1 MKKYQIVIIGIVLIC
16 CIIGAVFYLKEDF
29 FPSPKPAKPSKPTVS
44 SNMVQYP
51 TPIFPTPVI
60 PSMYS
65 YSEPP
70 SPFASIPTDLNNS
83 ASNDVIPVPTP
94 RLPNGGA
101 NLTNYS
107 LKPDTVSN
115 FGSTGMTGQVE
126 IIALIPSANNKGQ
139 AILSSGSQ
147 QVIVTEGEHSQWGL
161 ITNITA
167 KGLTLNGNYI
177 TIDPKQIS
185 RSDAN
190 RVPMIP
196 FPQIR

>member
-1 MKKYQIVIIGIVLIC
+1 MKKYQIVIIGAVLIC

-29 FPSPKPAKPSKPTVS
+29 FPSPKQVKPSKPTVS
-44 SNMVQYP
+44 SKIVQVPTYP
-51 TPIFPTPVI
+51 TFPPLPPMFI
-60 PSMYS
+60 P
-65 YSEPP
+65 EPP

-83 ASNDVIPVPTP
+83 TSNDVVPVPVP
-94 RLPNGGA
+94 RLPNGAA

-107 LKPDTVSN
+107 LKPDTISN
-115 FGSTGMTGQVE
+115 FGGAGMTGQVE

-139 AILSSGSQ
+139 AILSSGSE

-177 TIDPKQIS
+177 TIDHKQIS
-185 RSDAN
+185 KTDAN
-190 RVPMIP
+190 HVPMIP